1 LRALAAA
8 QGGGEVFLLNN
19 KLKTPYSDQLTAGV
33 RKRFGKVNTSLAV
46 SYIRSHNI
54 FEYVIGNRLP
64 SGNYTDIYKPVI
76 YYHGIPYATGVF
88 CPLDAAACSAP
99 LPGHGNIIISNTDG
113 KASYAAL
120 YLQADKPYT
129 DESGWGFSSA
139 LTVSTARSNNGAA
152 LGDSFW
158 FDSPS
163 VGDQGWQPSR
173 GLERWRFVGTGTV
186 RLPLDVKLSTVVT
199 LSSGPSFGGTLSG
212 VPASVSGGPDF
223 YFTQFGINRPKG
235 LINYKNIDF
244 NISKSFRM
252 PWNSD
257 QELTVYFQAL
267 NAFDFVN
274 RNYSLW
280 TGGSQSYGGP
290 GPSLRPDTGSVA
302 SQGRNFK
309 VGARFKF

>member
-1 LRALAAA
+1 
-8 QGGGEVFLLNN
+8 
-19 KLKTPYSDQLTAGV
+19 
-33 RKRFGKVNTSLAV
+33 
-46 SYIRSHNI
+46 
-54 FEYVIGNRLP
+54 
-64 SGNYTDIYKPVI
+64 
-76 YYHGIPYATGVF
+76 
-88 CPLDAAACSAP
+88 
-99 LPGHGNIIISNTDG
+99 
-113 KASYAAL
+113 
-120 YLQADKPYT
+120 
-129 DESGWGFSSA
+129 
-139 LTVSTARSNNGAA
+139 
-152 LGDSFW
+152 
-158 FDSPS
+158 
-163 VGDQGWQPSR
+163 
-173 GLERWRFVGTGTV
+173 
-186 RLPLDVKLSTVVT
+186 
-199 LSSGPSFGGTLSG
+199 LSG

-244 NISKSFRM
+244 NVSKSFRM
-252 PWNSD
+252 PWSSD